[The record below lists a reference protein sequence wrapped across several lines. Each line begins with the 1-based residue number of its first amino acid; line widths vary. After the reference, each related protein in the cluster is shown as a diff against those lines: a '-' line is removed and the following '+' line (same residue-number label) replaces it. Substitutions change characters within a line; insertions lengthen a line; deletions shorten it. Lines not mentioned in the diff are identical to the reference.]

1 MTARTFNRIE
11 GAVIVLCG
19 ASSGIGRGAA
29 IALAG
34 RGAKLVLMARRQDV
48 LVDLVVKLREKG
60 AEAIAVAGD
69 ISREGDVASVAQA
82 AIEEFGRIDI
92 WINDVGIGAL
102 GLFWQVPA
110 ADQARVI
117 DVNLRG
123 LMYGAHFAL
132 SQFVLQ
138 GRGTLINVGSID
150 SEVPL
155 AYQTTYAATKAAVLS
170 LGRSLNEELR
180 LCGLDGSIKVSTLMP
195 WAVDT
200 PWWTHAANYTGHA
213 PRMAAMDDPAL
224 VVDALLQA
232 CRDPQ
237 DEIAVGPKARIADW
251 LHHVFPGVVEG
262 MSAKLA
268 HREVQKGAPLPGSP
282 GSIHNPSGV
291 APAVDGGIRNR
302 MRAEDKSNRS

>member
-1 MTARTFNRIE
+1 MSQAAGHRIE

-29 IALAG
+29 IELAG

-48 LVDLVVKLREKG
+48 LVDLVIKLREAG
-60 AEAIAVAGD
+60 AEAIAVPGD
-69 ISREGDVASVAQA
+69 ISRESDVAALAQA

-92 WINDVGIGAL
+92 WINDVGVGAL
-102 GLFWQVPA
+102 GLFWQIPA
-110 ADQARVI
+110 SDQARVI

-123 LMYGAHFAL
+123 LMFGAHFAL
-132 SQFVLQ
+132 SQFVSQ
-138 GRGTLINVGSID
+138 GRGTLINLGSID

-180 LCGLDGSIKVSTLMP
+180 LSGLSGSIKVSTLMP

-224 VVDALLQA
+224 VVDALVQA
-232 CRDPQ
+232 CADPQ
-237 DEIAVGPKARIADW
+237 EEITVGPKARVADW
-251 LHHVFPGVVEG
+251 LHHVFPGLVERL
-262 MSAKLA
+262 SAGLA
-268 HREVQKGAPLPGSP
+268 HREVQKGSLLPGSP
-282 GSIHNPSGV
+282 GSIHDPSGV
-291 APAVDGGIRNR
+291 PPSVGGGIRDR
-302 MRAEDKSNRS
+302 MRAEDQRRS